1 MNGYMYFARNKNN
14 MCGIASYATYPI
26 LSKTPTNRTTTYRST
41 TSVSTTT
48 QMPSNLIVNL
58 NNFLVFGPGAGD
70 SILSKADDTIFGP
83 YALTQNTPY
92 LDSTYSSFFIC
103 INGYIKFSSSLGK
116 QIYPY
121 YVDLDTR
128 YTGNILYR
136 RLNATH
142 LNNVKSDINAV
153 NSTFT
158 PTSGLVVTWY
168 QVPRY
173 NVLGLTNGYYTFQAV
188 VVSNGIQTYLM
199 YNYDSSPSLPIYWSS
214 ATVGI
219 DTGYDYNVFNAN
231 SSINMATG
239 SNVNVNGKWIFK
251 VETTNGLAST
261 TLPTTTVTPVPSNLI
276 VNLNNFLVFGP
287 GAGDSILS
295 KADDS
300 TFGPLSISQ
309 TIPYLGSSYS
319 NYYININGYI
329 KFSTSFSKQI
339 YPYNTDL
346 DTRYTGNIFYRRL
359 NATHL
364 NNVKTDIN
372 AINSTFTPTSGM
384 VVTWYQVPKYG
395 SQSNIY
401 YTFQAV
407 LVSNGINTYLMYN
420 YDNQSITWSLTET
433 GFDSGREYSG
443 DYNLFSGNSSI
454 ILSNASNVNI
464 KGKWIFKVDSTSYYS
479 FATTSSTPF
488 MNSNFLAFG
497 LNTADSLLTRG
508 DDTCYGSVSLGQ
520 YVPYLDSYYNYFY
533 VCVNGKIGLSYQTYQ
548 IYPYKIDLITTSSG
562 NIYYRRL
569 SSTDLNNAKSDVNN
583 LIDSTFT
590 PTSGLVVTWY
600 RVPKYGSSSLIYTF
614 QAVLVSNSTDTYL
627 MYNYDDQTSPIIWSS
642 INVGYDTGDDF
653 NLFNGNSAIN
663 MATGSNVNRNGKWI
677 FKVDSVSPRTQPSTT
692 ATTTTTTVTFSR
704 YSLNIRLLH
713 TFNDSLND
721 PTSIYYIQ
729 MKNTFTTFVNIFFFI
744 FFAFLFKC

>member
-41 TSVSTTT
+41 TSVSITT

-103 INGYIKFSSSLGK
+103 INGYIKFSSSLSK

-214 ATVGI
+214 TTVGI
-219 DTGYDYNVFNAN
+219 DTGSDYNVFNAN

-251 VETTNGLAST
+251 VDTTNGLASS
-261 TLPTTTVTPVPSNLI
+261 TLPPTTVTPVPSNLI

-287 GAGDSILS
+287 GVGDSILS

-309 TIPYLGSSYS
+309 AIPYLGSSYS

-329 KFSTSFSKQI
+329 KFSTSFSRQI

-372 AINSTFTPTSGM
+372 AINSTFTPTSGL
-384 VVTWYQVPKYG
+384 VVTWYRVPKYG
-395 SQSNIY
+395 SQSNI

-407 LVSNGINTYLMYN
+407 LVSNGIDTYLMYN

-433 GFDSGREYSG
+433 GFDSGN

-479 FATTSSTPF
+479 LTTTSSTPLV
-488 MNSNFLAFG
+488 NANFLAFG
-497 LNTADSLLTRG
+497 LNAADTVLPKG
-508 DDTCYGSVSLGQ
+508 DDICAGPVWLSQ
-520 YVPYLDSYYNYFY
+520 NIQYLDSIWSDFY
-533 VCVNGKIGLSYQTYQ
+533 ACVNGKIGLGISNLPVDYP

-569 SSTDLNNAKSDVNN
+569 SSTDLNNVKSEVNN
-583 LIDSTFT
+583 LVDSTFT
-590 PTSGLVVTWY
+590 PTHGGFVVTWY
-600 RVPKYGSSSLIYTF
+600 RVPRYGSSSYIYTF
-614 QAVLVSNSTDTYL
+614 QAVLVSNVIETYL
-627 MYNYDDQTSPIIWSS
+627 MYNYDNQTSPIIWSS
-642 INVGYDTGDDF
+642 TYIGYESNDAI
-653 NLFNGNSAIN
+653 NLFNPNSSIN
-663 MATGSNVNRNGKWI
+663 MATASNVNVNGKWI
-677 FKVDSVSPRTQPSTT
+677 FKVDSRFIWP
-692 ATTTTTTVTFSR
+692 TTTTTTATQKLTYTQYR
-704 YSLNIRLLH
+704 LNIRLIH
-713 TFNDSLND
+713 AFNDSLND
-721 PTSIYYIQ
+721 PTSTYYIQ
-729 MKNTFTTFVNIFFFI
+729 MKNTFTRFVNIFFSFFFYYFI
-744 FFAFLFKC
+744 